1 MEEEDWYSSGRLW
14 LRLDPAWM
22 LHGHIPEHQKKPNF
36 PPNRQQEG
44 APGGIQQRIQP
55 QTHPQ
60 IPAEALP
67 GNQGSSP
74 RSCPA
79 LARGRAGLCGIP
91 LPLPGL
97 GYLWAELRLH
107 QGEVFVQLLP
117 QDGPGEAPVGV
128 DGVDSGHLP
137 GHQPGVEHSR
147 GVRGEPKSLKSLSKV
162 PRRALGCLEGDC
174 LKTLFKNTG
183 LARPDP
189 HSMSGI
195 SLQSISEFTFSEQIQ
210 PKTASQEI
218 PASQET
224 SLHQNPTLQKFA
236 NSDDPG

>member
-1 MEEEDWYSSGRLW
+1 MVQQWEAVAPAGSC
-14 LRLDPAWM
+14 LDAARTHPRA
-22 LHGHIPEHQKKPNF
+22 PKKPNF

-44 APGGIQQRIQP
+44 AGAASASPGAPGGIQQRVQP

-147 GVRGEPKSLKSLSKV
+147 GVRGEPKSLKPLSKI
-162 PRRALGCLEGDC
+162 PQKSFGMSRGG
-174 LKTLFKNTG
+174 LFKN
-183 LARPDP
+183 PV
-189 HSMSGI
+189 
-195 SLQSISEFTFSEQIQ
+195 
-210 PKTASQEI
+210 
-218 PASQET
+218 
-224 SLHQNPTLQKFA
+224 
-236 NSDDPG
+236 